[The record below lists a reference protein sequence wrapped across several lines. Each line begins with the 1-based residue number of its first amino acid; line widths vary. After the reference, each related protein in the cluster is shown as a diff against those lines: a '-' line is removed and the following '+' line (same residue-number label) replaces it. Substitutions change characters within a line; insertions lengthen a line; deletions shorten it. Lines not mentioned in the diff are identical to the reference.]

1 MAGSAGGAILAA
13 EVSHHGLLLSRG
25 GRSSPA
31 NGSGRNTHCD
41 SVTSCCGGSFQP
53 VAIHINY
60 GNRPEA
66 DAEAAYVQRWCM
78 RHRIRCGPPSAPAPA
93 SASPAGCS
101 WESPDAEPVSRLATW
116 RRGSIRPAAV
126 FEINGA
132 VVYVMA
138 TQLPSP
144 RHGVSGTFSPCGRSI
159 LAGIRL
165 CHACSCQA
173 IEGGHTAG
181 REEGLRRGVTPRDEY
196 ERRSRRARYD
206 MYHLRNTM
214 IVIIPLD

>member
-1 MAGSAGGAILAA
+1 VAGSAGGAIIAA

-31 NGSGRNTHCD
+31 NGSGCNTHCD
-41 SVTSCCGGSFQP
+41 SVTSRCGGSFQP

-78 RHRIRCGPPSAPAPA
+78 RHRIRCGPPSALLA
-93 SASPAGCS
+93 SASPTGCG

-116 RRGSIRPAAV
+116 RRSFIRPAAV
-126 FEINGA
+126 FEFNGA

-138 TQLPSP
+138 TQLP
-144 RHGVSGTFSPCGRSI
+144 RAGHGVSGAFPPCARSI
-159 LAGIRL
+159 LAGIHL
-165 CHACSCQA
+165 CHAYSCQA
-173 IEGGHTAG
+173 IEGGHTTG

-206 MYHLRNTM
+206 TYHLRNTM
-214 IVIIPLD
+214 IVIRTLD